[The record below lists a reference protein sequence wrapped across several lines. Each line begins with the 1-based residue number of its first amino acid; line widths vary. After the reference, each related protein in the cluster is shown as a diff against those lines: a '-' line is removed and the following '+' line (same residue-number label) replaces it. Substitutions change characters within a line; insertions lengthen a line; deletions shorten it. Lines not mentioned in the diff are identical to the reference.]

1 MNEPPPVP
9 AEAPAPIASPS
20 LWELARTFN
29 AVSLS
34 SFGGGLSAWSY
45 EMVVRRRGWLTE
57 AEFLSATTFCRLL
70 PGANQIN
77 LAIYVGNQLRGLAG
91 AVAAVVGLV
100 AIPFCL
106 MVLLVAGAGK
116 LESAAFRQVMA
127 GLVAAAIGLTL
138 SVVWRTGRKVV
149 LSAVPFALMASTVV
163 MSGILRLPLWLTLL
177 TLAPLGIYGA
187 WRQAAPAA
195 AAPPPLGAGPE

>member
-1 MNEPPPVP
+1 M
-9 AEAPAPIASPS
+9 
-20 LWELARTFN
+20 
-29 AVSLS
+29 
-34 SFGGGLSAWSY
+34 
-45 EMVVRRRGWLTE
+45 
-57 AEFLSATTFCRLL
+57 
-70 PGANQIN
+70 
-77 LAIYVGNQLRGLAG
+77 
-91 AVAAVVGLV
+91 VGLV

-177 TLAPLGIYGA
+177 TLAPLGIYWA

>member
-1 MNEPPPVP
+1 MNEPTPVP
-9 AEAPAPIASPS
+9 AAAPAPIASPS
-20 LWELARTFN
+20 LWDLIRTFN
-29 AVSLS
+29 SVSLS

-45 EMVVRRRGWLTE
+45 EMVVRRRCWLTE

-77 LAIYVGNQLRGLAG
+77 LAIYVGNRLSGFAG
-91 AVAAVVGLV
+91 ALAAVTGLV

-116 LESAAFRQVMA
+116 LDSAAFRHVMA

-138 SVVWRTGRKVV
+138 SMVWRTGRKVV
-149 LSAVPFALMASTVV
+149 VSAMPFALAAATVI

-177 TLAPLGIYGA
+177 TLGPVGIYWA
-187 WRQAAPAA
+187 WRRAAPAA
-195 AAPPPLGAGPE
+195 PPPGAGSE